1 MKRIPSAF
9 SVASLR
15 AAHRRSKPGRRRFRA
30 RVAAGVFVLAASLLH
45 AAGFPEAGI
54 SNGLL
59 TAKLYLPDAATGYYR
74 ATRFDW
80 SGQIPD
86 LVYKGHSYFG
96 EWNPAPYDPK
106 LHDAITGPVEEFLTN
121 NAGLGYAEAKAG
133 GTFIK
138 IGVGVIRKPDE
149 PRFRQFETYEIVDPG
164 KWTVKKHADSVEFT
178 QIVADPSSGYAYRY
192 TKIVRLLKG
201 KPSMVLEHRLKNT
214 GKKLIESDV
223 YEHNFYM
230 IDKQPTGPDVVVKF
244 PFEVHATQ
252 DLHGL
257 AETRGKQLVYLKELS
272 PGGQS
277 AQSNLTGFGSDPKD
291 YDITEENLKTGAGVR
306 QTSDRPVARINYWS
320 IRSTACPE
328 AYIHMSIPPG
338 QEFTW
343 KINYDFYTTK

>member
-1 MKRIPSAF
+1 MNKTIIA
-9 SVASLR
+9 LL
-15 AAHRRSKPGRRRFRA
+15 
-30 RVAAGVFVLAASLLH
+30 LATTTAPTLP
-45 AAGFPEAGI
+45 AAGFPEASI
-54 SNGLL
+54 TNGPI
-59 TAKLYLPDAATGYYR
+59 TAKLYLPDAVNGYYR

-96 EWNPAPYDPK
+96 AWNPAPYDPK
-106 LHDAITGPVEEFLTN
+106 LHDAINGPVEEFLTN
-121 NAGLGYAEAKAG
+121 NAGLGYADAKAG

-138 IGVGVIRKPDE
+138 IGVGVIRKPE
-149 PRFRQFETYEIVDPG
+149 ERQFQQFKTYEIVDPG
-164 KWTVKKHADSVEFT
+164 KWSVKKHADSVEFT
-178 QIVADPSSGYAYRY
+178 QIVSDPASGYAYRY
-192 TKIVRLLKG
+192 TKVVRLVKG

-252 DLHGL
+252 DLRGL
-257 AETRGKQLVYLKELS
+257 AETKGKELVYLKELG
-272 PGGQS
+272 PRDT
-277 AQSNLTGFGSDPKD
+277 AQSNLTGFGADPKD
-291 YDITEENLKTGAGVR
+291 YDISEENQKTGAGVR
-306 QTSDRPVARINYWS
+306 QTSDRPLTRINYWS

-343 KINYDFYTTK
+343 RIAYEFYTTK

>member
-1 MKRIPSAF
+1 MNKTIIA
-9 SVASLR
+9 LL
-15 AAHRRSKPGRRRFRA
+15 
-30 RVAAGVFVLAASLLH
+30 LATTTAPTLP
-45 AAGFPEAGI
+45 AAGFPEASI
-54 SNGLL
+54 TNGPI
-59 TAKLYLPDAATGYYR
+59 TAKLYLPDAVNGYYR

-96 EWNPAPYDPK
+96 AWNPAPYDPK
-106 LHDAITGPVEEFLTN
+106 LHDAINGPVEEFLTN
-121 NAGLGYAEAKAG
+121 NAGLGYADAKAG

-138 IGVGVIRKPDE
+138 IGVGVIRKPE
-149 PRFRQFETYEIVDPG
+149 ERQFQQFKTYEIVDPG
-164 KWTVKKHADSVEFT
+164 KWSVKKHADSVEFT
-178 QIVADPSSGYAYRY
+178 QIVSDPASGYAYRY
-192 TKIVRLLKG
+192 TKVVRLVKG

-252 DLHGL
+252 DLRGL
-257 AETRGKQLVYLKELS
+257 AETKGKELVYLKELG
-272 PGGQS
+272 PRDT
-277 AQSNLTGFGSDPKD
+277 AQSNLTGFGADPKD
-291 YDITEENLKTGAGVR
+291 YDISEENQKTGAGVR
-306 QTSDRPVARINYWS
+306 QTSDRPLTRINYWS

-338 QEFTW
+338 QEFKW
-343 KINYDFYTTK
+343 RIAYEFYTTK